1 MKLNEAEKKAIE
13 MYTFGSE
20 QITDLG
26 EALSLLNTHGEK
38 CEKAIHRSIREEA
51 WKSYKENT

>member
-1 MKLNEAEKKAIE
+1 MKRNDAEKKAIE

-20 QITDLG
+20 PITDLG
-26 EALSLLNTHGEK
+26 EALNLLNTHGEK
-38 CEKAIHRSIREEA
+38 CEKAIHSSILEEA